1 MLLWNILLAVIWCSL
16 QGDFS
21 IANLI
26 GGFLLGYGLLF
37 LLANR
42 GIVEDR
48 SYVRKLPRTIG
59 LVVFFI
65 KELVIAN
72 VRLAFDILTPGL
84 NLKPRFLAMPLDAKT
99 DAEIMLTA
107 SLINLTPGTLSMEI
121 SPDRSTLF
129 IHAIY
134 VKDEA
139 ELIRELKDGFEA
151 RVLEVLR

>member
-21 IANLI
+21 IANLV

-37 LLANR
+37 LLAKR

-48 SYVRKLPRTIG
+48 SYIRKLPRTIG
-59 LVVFFI
+59 LVIFFI

-72 VRLAFDILTPGL
+72 VHLAFDILTPGL
-84 NLKPRFLAMPLDAKT
+84 DLKPRILAVPLDAKT
-99 DAEIMLTA
+99 DAEITLTA
-107 SLINLTPGTLSMEI
+107 SLINLTPGTLSMDV

-129 IHAIY
+129 VHALY
-134 VKDEA
+134 VKDE
-139 ELIRELKDGFEA
+139 ENVIRKLKEGFEA
-151 RVLEVLR
+151 RVLEILR